1 MKIMSKI
8 ILTALVFVGTVIP
21 QSIEAN
27 YQLDYVTVH
36 YTWVARA
43 MESSLDFTG
52 GYDLM
57 GSWPSSA
64 TPAFQWTLSSFA
76 IGDTITEVLVPLTFQ
91 GALDFFPFGPVAL
104 NCTFNDDGTFTI
116 NEGSTYPTTQLI
128 DCETSSTVPPVSESG
143 TWTDGGHSPYTD
155 GFLNTSVRG
164 WGITQ
169 SGTFAWFTAPDL
181 GDGTDGGGMYNT
193 NMQYD
198 GINWGRFDATYN
210 NDYSQIQDAWVR
222 WTANDGI
229 ESNLGIV
236 DPTDDDYLE
245 EEAGMLNG
253 IMGIATA
260 PSDISTIPTVAAWA
274 AQYGIVIHVPEGD
287 AVALGG
293 TGDADMDGVPTGLV
307 SANYG
312 YLFDPIGADGWPF
325 GFGPD
330 MTPGTEDDNPD
341 EFLQFTGYYFT
352 GNLMNAAGIGQGT
365 MTACGTAYV
374 SGDDPAANGGLG
386 NGCLFDCFLEGG
398 GDPAN
403 VPGCIASCSFLSV
416 EECIDDATVAVLT
429 TFGLEGV
436 APGLAGVLG
445 GMAYAEGNV
454 GPCLLGGGDQLTC
467 VLGGVLWAVGAA
479 QVQTGGAWMFPNDS
493 DHDVDLA
500 CLADG
505 DPSDCT
511 GRLIMEVDNLCL
523 PRMSTQR
530 INARFQNTANAHGA
544 ANPVFMSTAA
554 GWNMVG
560 LPIVAGGYE
569 YGDMFGIDL
578 TGDGIPDTPGATDGT
593 LYSFDGSYNEEA
605 AMAPGQGYWLRFDTP
620 CCDPAIY
627 GVPGHPMGGY
637 DLLTQ
642 TISLSEGWNMISGIS
657 VAAEGDDIDDPGDI
671 LVEGSEYG
679 FSGTYYPAEFIEPGQ
694 GYWVRANADGAITI
708 AIGAGGAG
716 KITEPVNYL
725 KNANYLTIT
734 NGDGLTGM
742 PLHFGATVPENEQI
756 RYGLPPLPPAGAFDT
771 RFSDDM
777 RYTEDM
783 GTIEIMNNTKSLSID
798 YYVVNQEKWILTFN
812 DEEHLLERSGVI
824 ELDGTVNSVTLRKE
838 GTVPGSFSLK
848 QNYPNPFNPTTQ
860 IAFELPDP
868 QTVNITVWNLTG
880 QQVATVHTGELNAG
894 LHSYSFDGSQLASGA
909 YIYRINA
916 GPYQATKKMLL
927 MK

>member
-43 MESSLDFTG
+43 MESSLDYTG

-76 IGDTITEVLVPLTFQ
+76 VGDTITEVLVPLTFQ
-91 GALDFFPFGPVAL
+91 GALDFFPFGAVAL
-104 NCTFNDDGTFTI
+104 NCSFLDNGTFTI

-143 TWTDGGHSPYTD
+143 TWTDGGYLPYTD
-155 GFLNTSVRG
+155 EFLNTSVRG
-164 WGITQ
+164 WGITN
-169 SGTFAWFTAPDL
+169 SGTFAWFNAPDL
-181 GDGTDGGGMYNT
+181 SDGTNGGGMYDP

-210 NDYSQIQDAWVR
+210 NDYTQIQDAWVR

-236 DPTDDDYLE
+236 DPTDDDYTE

-253 IMGIATA
+253 IMGIGEA
-260 PSDISTIPTVAAWA
+260 PSDNTTIPAIAALA
-274 AQYGIVIHVPEGD
+274 ATYGITIHVPD
-287 AVALGG
+287 NPVALGG
-293 TGDADMDGVPTGLV
+293 TGQDIDGDGEVDGVI

-312 YLFDPIGADGWPF
+312 YLFDPVSSDGAPF
-325 GFGPD
+325 SG
-330 MTPGTEDDNPD
+330 D
-341 EFLQFTGYYFT
+341 EPLQFTGYFFT
-352 GNLMNAAGIGQGT
+352 ANFMNAVGIGSGT
-365 MTACGTAYV
+365 LTSCGNTYV
-374 SGDDPAANGGLG
+374 LGDDPTANGGLG
-386 NGCLFDCFLEGG
+386 DGCLFDCVMTGESIENCT
-398 GDPAN
+398 AN
-403 VPGCIASCSFLSV
+403 CSFLSV
-416 EECIDDATVAVLT
+416 EDCIDDASVAILT
-429 TFGLEGV
+429 TFGCPAEV
-436 APGLAGVLG
+436 AGAVASQ
-445 GMAYAEGNV
+445 AYAEGNV

-467 VLGGVLWAVGAA
+467 VLGGLVWSIGAA
-479 QVQTGGAWMFPNDS
+479 QVATGGAWMFPNDS

-505 DPSDCT
+505 DPSDCS
-511 GRLIMEVDNLCL
+511 GRLTMEVDNLCV

-578 TGDGIPDTPGATDGT
+578 NGDGISDTPEPTAGT
-593 LYSFDGSYNEEA
+593 LYSFNGSYNEEA
-605 AMAPGQGYWLRFDTP
+605 AMAPGQGYWLRFDMP

-657 VAAEGDDIDDPGDI
+657 VSAGEDDVDGFDEIGVPNS
-671 LVEGSEYG
+671 VYG
-679 FSGTYYPAEFIEPGQ
+679 FNGTYYQAETIDPGQ
-694 GYWVRANADGAITI
+694 GYWIRASADGAITI
-708 AIGAGGAG
+708 SIGAGGAG
-716 KITEPVNYL
+716 KKVEPVDYL

-742 PLHFGATVPENEQI
+742 PLHFGATVPENKQI
-756 RYGLPPLPPAGAFDT
+756 EYGLPPLPPAGAFDT

-783 GTIEIMNNTKSLSID
+783 GTIEIMNNTESLSID

-812 DEEHLLERSGVI
+812 DEVHLLEGSGVI

-838 GTVPGSFSLK
+838 GTVPSVPGTFSLK
-848 QNYPNPFNPTTQ
+848 QNHPNPFNPTTQ
-860 IAFELPDP
+860 IAFELPDS
-868 QTVNITVWNLTG
+868 QEKVKITFWNLTG
-880 QQVATVHTGELNAG
+880 QKVATIQAGDLNAG

-909 YIYRINA
+909 YIYRIDA